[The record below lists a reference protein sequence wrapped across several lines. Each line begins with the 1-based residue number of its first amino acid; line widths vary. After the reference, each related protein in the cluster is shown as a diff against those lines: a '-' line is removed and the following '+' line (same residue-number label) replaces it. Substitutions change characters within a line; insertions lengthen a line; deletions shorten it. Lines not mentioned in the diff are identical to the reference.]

1 MELRRGFK
9 SESAA
14 LVKEVRSELGLKT
27 LQRLDPRRLASYLGI
42 PIVPLTELSS
52 DTAMVRFFTTVENGV
67 FSALTVFHGHR
78 RMILHNDSH
87 SPARQNSNLA
97 HELAHGLLRH
107 EPAPALDGKTGCRDW
122 NDVKE
127 LEAAWLGGEIL
138 VTRDMALAVA
148 RGWLTKPQAQ
158 IRFGVSDE
166 MLTWRLNQ
174 TGAAKQATRERAR
187 RSHRTRRS
195 LSTRSI

>member
-1 MELRRGFK
+1 MGLRRGFK
-9 SESAA
+9 TEAAA

-27 LQRLDPRRLASYLGI
+27 LHGLDPRRLASHLGI
-42 PIVPLTELSS
+42 PIVPVTEMSS
-52 DTAMVRFFTTVENGV
+52 DPSMVRFFTCVEKGV

-87 SPARQNSNLA
+87 SSARQNSNLA
-97 HELAHGLLRH
+97 HELAHGLLIH

-122 NDVKE
+122 NDIKE
-127 LEAAWLGGEIL
+127 LEAAWLGGELL

-148 RGWLTKPQAQ
+148 RGRLTKHEAK
-158 IRFGVSDE
+158 IRFGVSDK

-174 TGAAKQATRERAR
+174 TGAAKQATRESAR
-187 RSHRTRRS
+187 RRHSARRPRTARS
-195 LSTRSI
+195 A